1 MKAVT
6 LRKIFAAAAGLL
18 LTVSLAGCSHS
29 AGDMYSGLEM
39 KCGEMKTGTEVST
52 VKVTTDADS
61 KVPVANFAPGI
72 DAKDIQ
78 ANVVTEGTGPRIT
91 GDQSIQIDLVQY
103 NGETGDAAGST
114 HFDGTDALTQYV
126 GADSFLCDTFGGVK
140 EGSRVVV
147 LLPSSP
153 ETPSSVYIFDI
164 KKVFLPHAVGDSQV
178 NLDNSLPA
186 VFRDTN
192 GAPALQFNDSEAP
205 TSLKSVTL
213 IKGWGEKVDA
223 SMNQSLNVHY
233 SGWIWSSSTKFDSS
247 WDNGQAVDFD
257 LDHVIV
263 GWKKGLDGV
272 TVGSQV
278 MLILPPALAYKDEQ
292 AGEIP
297 PNSTLVFVVDVLG
310 ISKSDK

>member
-18 LTVSLAGCSHS
+18 LTVSLAGCSHT
-29 AGDMYSGLEM
+29 AADMYSGLEM
-39 KCGEMKTGTEVST
+39 KCGEMKTGAEVKT
-52 VKVTTDADS
+52 VKVTTDATS

-72 DAKDIQ
+72 DAKKIQ

-91 GDQSIQIDLVQY
+91 GDQSIQMDLVQY
-103 NGETGDAAGST
+103 NGATGEATGST

-126 GADSFLCDTFGGVK
+126 SATTFLCDTFGGVK
-140 EGSRVVV
+140 EGSRVTV
-147 LLPSSP
+147 LLPSNGD
-153 ETPSSVYIFDI
+153 TPSSVYIFDI
-164 KKVFLPHAVGDSQV
+164 KKVFLPHAVGDSQA

-192 GAPALQFNDSEAP
+192 GAPALQFSDSEAP
-205 TSLKSVTL
+205 TTLKSVTL
-213 IKGWGEKVDA
+213 IKGWGPKVDA
-223 SMNQSLNVHY
+223 SKNQTLNVHY
-233 SGWIWSSSTKFDSS
+233 SGWIWSSGTKFDSS

-257 LDHVIV
+257 LNHVIV

-278 MLILPPALAYKDEQ
+278 MLVLPPALAYKNDQ
-292 AGEIP
+292 VGEIP
-297 PNSTLVFVVDVLG
+297 PGSTLIFVVDVLG